1 MEIANVARACGL
13 SGFRY
18 LSFPPRHFPPRLA
31 TLPPCAELE
40 ISIGR
45 DAAPPDAIPPD
56 AIPPDAIPP
65 DAIPPPAPRF
75 HLISELIDAIETQ
88 LAPPAIAAAA
98 VAPAFVARSAKRVAR
113 RAARPASSL
122 VPKR

>member
-18 LSFPPRHFPPRLA
+18 LCFPPRHFPARLA
-31 TLPPCAELE
+31 ALPPCAELE
-40 ISIGR
+40 IPIGR
-45 DAAPPDAIPPD
+45 DAA
-56 AIPPDAIPP
+56 PP

-75 HLISELIDAIETQ
+75 HLISELIGAIETQ
-88 LAPPAIAAAA
+88 LAPPAIPAAD
-98 VAPAFVARSAKRVAR
+98 VAPASVARPARRVAR

>member
-18 LSFPPRHFPPRLA
+18 LCFPPRHFPARLA
-31 TLPPCAELE
+31 SVSPLAELE
-40 ISIGR
+40 IPVSR
-45 DAAPPDAIPPD
+45 HATSPDAA
-56 AIPPDAIPP
+56 
-65 DAIPPPAPRF
+65 PPPAPRF
-75 HLISELIDAIETQ
+75 HLISELISAIETQ
-88 LAPPAIAAAA
+88 LAPAIPAID
-98 VAPAFVARSAKRVAR
+98 VSPASVARPARRIAR